1 MTTFSY
7 IFEEFLDKIT
17 DPELLMLSED
27 LKSDTLEAYLRKAI
41 SRVQRD
47 FLPSVD
53 LSNVKYVPDE
63 DNINENLLIESG
75 SFSNTVWHNGATND
89 RDATIFELED
99 SPIDGLING
108 VECSPTN
115 RGVSLWQALP
125 LKAGKKYTISGYYR
139 LSPNST
145 YTSANGAVTTDR
157 RRLVNGSYIY
167 EGAFD
172 LIYTIETNSDEWTYF
187 TKTFVIGEGTFDDI
201 VLYLTS
207 IRHEMQFCGIKV
219 EAGDE
224 STPWIN
230 APTDVDVIEKEL
242 EDLPAFREDLPYEVI
257 DILTE
262 WMVAYWLK
270 PYVNNL
276 ENLRN
281 NLNTKD
287 FTSFSPA
294 NLLEKVGDR
303 YTAARRYAR
312 SLSNEYSIVIN
323 DLTTL
328 TTSKRR

>member
-7 IFEEFLDKIT
+7 VFDEFLDKIT
-17 DPELLMLSED
+17 DPELLMLSENILD
-27 LKSDTLEAYLRKAI
+27 ETLAALLRKAVA
-41 SRVQRD
+41 RVQRD

-53 LSNVKYVPDE
+53 LSVLATE
-63 DNINENLLIESG
+63 ESFNEETG
-75 SFSNTVWHNGATND
+75 KTETVTI
-89 RDATIFELED
+89 DAFE
-99 SPIDGLING
+99 
-108 VECSPTN
+108 
-115 RGVSLWQALP
+115 A
-125 LKAGKKYTISGYYR
+125 
-139 LSPNST
+139 
-145 YTSANGAVTTDR
+145 
-157 RRLVNGSYIY
+157 
-167 EGAFD
+167 
-172 LIYTIETNSDEWTYF
+172 
-187 TKTFVIGEGTFDDI
+187 
-201 VLYLTS
+201 
-207 IRHEMQFCGIKV
+207 
-219 EAGDE
+219 
-224 STPWIN
+224 
-230 APTDVDVIEKEL
+230 
-242 EDLPAFREDLPYEVI
+242 DLPYEVI

-312 SLSNEYSIVIN
+312 SLSNEYSMVIN